1 MKKYI
6 PIVPTES
13 ENNLCLEVL
22 YSKGGHNW
30 FNGDNERRGYYLHCT
45 PTLVKTDRLSNGTEY
60 STSTVTL
67 GKGYKLMLKEV
78 GRSSQKA
85 EEEANRLAEE
95 KEEFIVKEVCK
106 RYDLELAAWVCKYL
120 AEKRKDFQYERND
133 EGVIHT
139 SWEKA
144 ADNRNQAYAQRN
156 AKVGRRNNK
165 RLQSV

>member
-106 RYDLELAAWVCKYL
+106 RYDLELAA
-120 AEKRKDFQYERND
+120 
-133 EGVIHT
+133 
-139 SWEKA
+139 
-144 ADNRNQAYAQRN
+144 
-156 AKVGRRNNK
+156 
-165 RLQSV
+165 

>member
-22 YSKGGHNW
+22 YSKGGYNW

-45 PTLVKTDRLSNGTEY
+45 PTLIKTDRLSNGTEY

-78 GRSSQKA
+78 GRRSQKA
-85 EEEANRLAEE
+85 EEEAN
-95 KEEFIVKEVCK
+95 
-106 RYDLELAAWVCKYL
+106 
-120 AEKRKDFQYERND
+120 
-133 EGVIHT
+133 
-139 SWEKA
+139 
-144 ADNRNQAYAQRN
+144 
-156 AKVGRRNNK
+156 
-165 RLQSV
+165 

>member
-45 PTLVKTDRLSNGTEY
+45 PTLIKNNRLSNGTGY
-60 STSTVTL
+60 STNTVTL

-78 GRSSQKA
+78 GRRSQKA

-95 KEEFIVKEVCK
+95 KRGVYSQRGLQTIRIRACCVSMQI
-106 RYDLELAAWVCKYL
+106 LS
-120 AEKRKDFQYERND
+120 RKKK
-133 EGVIHT
+133 GI
-139 SWEKA
+139 
-144 ADNRNQAYAQRN
+144 
-156 AKVGRRNNK
+156 
-165 RLQSV
+165 SV